1 MTSRSQRDQ
10 SVIGG
15 TTLKE
20 KEKLGK
26 DGNMQ
31 LSFEISRVGQWTDFV
46 LSALSQT
53 SFHFDFF
60 SFNRRAVF

>member
-20 KEKLGK
+20 KEKLGN

-53 SFHFDFF
+53 QF
-60 SFNRRAVF
+60 SL